1 MEDLRPFLSY
11 RPDKTRTID
20 IPQGLQTMASRF
32 PTRRATFNHG
42 RLMGDRFAA
51 APGRSFS
58 PRPVKAPPAPRPL
71 PPAAL
76 VDAVLRYHDVELD
89 QGGERT
95 LLKLSERRMREPEV
109 ASALGAD
116 AARATRVAIL
126 WNERESEIIRVLEA
140 A

>member
-1 MEDLRPFLSY
+1 
-11 RPDKTRTID
+11 
-20 IPQGLQTMASRF
+20 MASRF
-32 PTRRATFNHG
+32 QPRRATFTQG
-42 RLMGDRFAA
+42 RLAGDRF
-51 APGRSFS
+51 GGFS
-58 PRPVKAPPAPRPL
+58 PARTAPRPVQAPQPVRPP

-95 LLKLSERRMREPEV
+95 LLRLSERRMRDAEV
-109 ASALGAD
+109 VSALGSD
-116 AARATRVAIL
+116 ASRAGRVAIL

>member
-1 MEDLRPFLSY
+1 
-11 RPDKTRTID
+11 
-20 IPQGLQTMASRF
+20 MASRF
-32 PTRRATFNHG
+32 QPRRATFTQG
-42 RLMGDRFAA
+42 RLIGDRFASS
-51 APGRSFS
+51 PGRTH
-58 PRPVKAPPAPRPL
+58 PRPVQAPPPVRPP

-95 LLKLSERRMREPEV
+95 LLRLSERRMREPEV

-116 AARATRVAIL
+116 ASRAARVAIL